1 MSTTTRLEQLQWL
14 NQWLLSDMPEYKD
27 HIHSFGKDEDGQ
39 FKLFRALIN
48 VREPS
53 PVTEEFLD
61 RQDAF
66 LAGELTRKGVTEFSD
81 LKEIEPNIYL
91 WKGDITTLR
100 IEAIVNAAN
109 SGMTGCYHPGHECI
123 DNVIHT
129 YAGVQLRLE
138 CALLMGLQG
147 HEEPI
152 GQARITNAYNL
163 PSTYVIHTVGPQI
176 SGPVTEEE
184 CYLLEACYQ
193 SCLEAA
199 TAEGI
204 TSLALCCISTGVF
217 HFPNEKAAEI
227 AVRTVKN
234 YVAEHPELKVVLDV
248 YTDVD
253 LAIYQALLGK

>member
-1 MSTTTRLEQLQWL
+1 
-14 NQWLLSDMPEYKD
+14 
-27 HIHSFGKDEDGQ
+27 
-39 FKLFRALIN
+39 
-48 VREPS
+48 
-53 PVTEEFLD
+53 
-61 RQDAF
+61 
-66 LAGELTRKGVTEFSD
+66 
-81 LKEIEPNIYL
+81 
-91 WKGDITTLR
+91 
-100 IEAIVNAAN
+100 
-109 SGMTGCYHPGHECI
+109 MTGCYHPGHECI